1 MKKFC
6 SSLPAM
12 LALCSLLFFQSCYHY
27 RISTVNKDPSTTYR
41 KKTVNS
47 FFWGLVQKR
56 QNGIDVV
63 AADCDSLKLNSL
75 DEVRVSTNLGYA
87 LITVATLGIW
97 SPMTVEWKCPKPCP
111 REGEIR

>member
-1 MKKFC
+1 MI
-6 SSLPAM
+6 LPG
-12 LALCSLLFFQSCYHY
+12 CYQF
-27 RISTVNKDPSTTYR
+27 RISTKNSDPSTMYQ

-63 AADCDSLKLNSL
+63 AANCDSLQLNSI
-75 DEVRVSTNLGYA
+75 DEVKVSTNLGYA

-97 SPMTVEWKCPKPCP
+97 SPMTLSWKCPKPCP